1 VPPPPIRLTSSE
13 WDALP
18 RNARRV
24 EAGVRYVAMWGAEGE
39 ATGFRW
45 TRVELVP
52 DGTADADDA
61 RR

>member
-1 VPPPPIRLTSSE
+1 MTPPPIRLTRSE

-18 RNARRV
+18 RNARRE
-24 EAGVRYVAMWGAEGE
+24 EAGVRFVAMWGAAGE

-52 DGTADADDA
+52 DGAQGADDT

>member
-1 VPPPPIRLTSSE
+1 
-13 WDALP
+13 
-18 RNARRV
+18 
-24 EAGVRYVAMWGAEGE
+24 MWGAEGE

-52 DGTADADDA
+52 DGTADADDT